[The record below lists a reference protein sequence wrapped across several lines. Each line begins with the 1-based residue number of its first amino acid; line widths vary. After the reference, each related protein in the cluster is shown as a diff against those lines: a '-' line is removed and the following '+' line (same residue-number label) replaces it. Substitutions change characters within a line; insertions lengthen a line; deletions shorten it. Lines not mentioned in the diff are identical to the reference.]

1 MQHSI
6 DGEGRLREVN
16 PFWLETLGYRREDVI
31 GHGLWEF
38 MTEDSARYMRESG
51 LPRCLRA
58 GEARNF
64 AYRLVKKDGE
74 TIDVLHFA
82 VEHRDAMGKFDHSLG
97 FLIDVSEPK
106 RAEDPLRESDARLAE
121 ATRIAG
127 LGYAIWDAAADK
139 CTYCSE
145 AFARIHGLTP
155 EAYIARASSLDGA
168 FALTHP
174 DDRESVR
181 AAMKALGDGK
191 GFEMEYRVITPDG
204 ETRHVHEIARPIFD
218 AQGAVVQEYEVIQ
231 DITERNQAEEAL
243 RASEARLTQ
252 AQRIAK
258 ISHWVW
264 DELED
269 RQTYTS
275 DEADRIWGTPSGTLF
290 AGFDSFLDTVHPDD
304 RDHVDSVM
312 EQAKQDRT
320 GYEVEYRTIR
330 PDGKQLH
337 ILEQAD
343 VELDERGILLRTI
356 GTIQDITE
364 RKQAEESLRAS
375 EARYREIFAE
385 SPVGIWVEDWSEVKE
400 LIDRLAA
407 EGVTDWRGYF
417 TNEPGAFEAFYSRI
431 KLKNVSRAILEL
443 YGVSHAHA
451 LEDLFRGK
459 METPEELIGELELL
473 LRFID
478 GKTAHE
484 YEARET
490 TADGHQVVTRSRVAI
505 PPSGRDDWS
514 SVIYAIEDITERKR
528 AEEALRASE
537 ARYRALIEHSL
548 PIRLTPMTATCRV
561 PPLSRVK
568 LGIGWSRGV
577 ARDAEQ

>member
-1 MQHSI
+1 MKPSKILVVVADRDLADSLGELLDARGFAAETADDALSALLAMTAFEPDVALLDIRLGRTGGLDLIGDLKRHRRDLVCIVITADAKADSVIEALRAGADDILRKPLDPAALFAAFERATAKLGLVRDELAAEDALRESEQRHRTLYLGNPVMQYSI

-97 FLIDVSEPK
+97 FLIDVTEPK

-139 CTYCSE
+139 CAYCSE

-231 DITERNQAEEAL
+231 DITERKQAEEAL

-290 AGFDSFLDTVHPDD
+290 AGFDSFLDIVHPDD

-320 GYEVEYRTIR
+320 GYEVEYRIIR
-330 PDGKQLH
+330 RDGKQLH

-343 VELDERGILLRTI
+343 VELDERGNLLRTI

-375 EARYREIFAE
+375 EARYREIFAV
-385 SPVGIWVEDWSEVKE
+385 SPVGIWDED
-400 LIDRLAA
+400 
-407 EGVTDWRGYF
+407 
-417 TNEPGAFEAFYSRI
+417 
-431 KLKNVSRAILEL
+431 
-443 YGVSHAHA
+443 
-451 LEDLFRGK
+451 
-459 METPEELIGELELL
+459 
-473 LRFID
+473 
-478 GKTAHE
+478 
-484 YEARET
+484 
-490 TADGHQVVTRSRVAI
+490 
-505 PPSGRDDWS
+505 
-514 SVIYAIEDITERKR
+514 
-528 AEEALRASE
+528 
-537 ARYRALIEHSL
+537 
-548 PIRLTPMTATCRV
+548 
-561 PPLSRVK
+561 
-568 LGIGWSRGV
+568 
-577 ARDAEQ
+577 